1 MKKNKKVT
9 MKSILWFLL
18 LIVSIILI
26 VSPFVKNYILTSNL
40 NKNQITKITKEQI
53 EENKTKEVSYNWDE
67 VQALD
72 ANSVINLKDSNAD
85 LPVIGGITI
94 PELEMNL
101 PIFNGVSNESLSF
114 GSGTLTENQVM
125 GQGNYSL
132 ASHHIF
138 GIANANKLLFSPLDN
153 AKKGQKIYITDK
165 SKVYQ
170 YNITDVYV
178 VSPDRIDVLNK
189 VPGKKIITLITCTDF
204 NATNRIIVQGEL
216 ISEYNYNTMPEE
228 AKVGF
233 QMEYQTLSI

>member
-85 LPVIGGITI
+85 FQL
-94 PELEMNL
+94 M
-101 PIFNGVSNESLSF
+101 F
-114 GSGTLTENQVM
+114 
-125 GQGNYSL
+125 
-132 ASHHIF
+132 
-138 GIANANKLLFSPLDN
+138 LL
-153 AKKGQKIYITDK
+153 QKIEIH
-165 SKVYQ
+165 
-170 YNITDVYV
+170 
-178 VSPDRIDVLNK
+178 
-189 VPGKKIITLITCTDF
+189 LIHH
-204 NATNRIIVQGEL
+204 
-216 ISEYNYNTMPEE
+216 
-228 AKVGF
+228 
-233 QMEYQTLSI
+233 